1 MAGSIARPIVSSP
14 SLKRSSCR
22 DSLKGFLDGKDVEPQ
37 IDKQVMGGIIRIE
50 VYHNADAALA
60 YAQYFTGN
68 SYLAQ
73 MEGGL
78 ANVSF
83 EPGCATTGISTT
95 NKYRF

>member
-1 MAGSIARPIVSSP
+1 MSPEQTSWPNGRKPRQADSQLP

-22 DSLKGFLDGKDVEPQ
+22 ASLKGFLDGKDVEPQ

-68 SYLAQ
+68 SYLAL
-73 MEGGL
+73 MEGG
-78 ANVSF
+78 
-83 EPGCATTGISTT
+83 
-95 NKYRF
+95 